1 MLVQDEFSAGH
12 GFNVN
17 WNENGNFNLNGNND
31 KSNVNANNRGVR
43 PVLALSFLNTPFIY
57 GNGGQLFVYG
67 HLLVAPLVG
76 MLIDIAHGVHVAWRS
91 FPV

>member
-43 PVLALSFLNTPFIY
+43 PVLALSFLNTPFI
-57 GNGGQLFVYG
+57 
-67 HLLVAPLVG
+67 
-76 MLIDIAHGVHVAWRS
+76 I
-91 FPV
+91 

>member
-43 PVLALSFLNTPFIY
+43 PVLALSFLN
-57 GNGGQLFVYG
+57 V
-67 HLLVAPLVG
+67 
-76 MLIDIAHGVHVAWRS
+76 IDILYIKVLRPCGRLS
-91 FPV
+91 FYSIF

>member
-57 GNGGQLFVYG
+57 KESWAFVPTCLFKT
-67 HLLVAPLVG
+67 LVRKQRYAY
-76 MLIDIAHGVHVAWRS
+76 DA
-91 FPV
+91 